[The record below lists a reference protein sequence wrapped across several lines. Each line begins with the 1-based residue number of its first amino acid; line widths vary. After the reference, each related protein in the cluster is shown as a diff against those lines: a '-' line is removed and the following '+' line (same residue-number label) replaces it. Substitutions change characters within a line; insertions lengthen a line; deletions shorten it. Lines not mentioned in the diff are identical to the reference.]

1 MADEEVKKR
10 ALNIKRIRLER
21 EKAVFMKLGGK
32 LRAYL
37 FTGILVT
44 APVAITFYMAYKL
57 FCGLTVLSISL
68 FRRNISWTIICRLQ
82 FRGWVWLF

>member
-44 APVAITFYMAYKL
+44 APVAITFIWHISL

-68 FRRNISWTIICRLQ
+68 FRRNISWTIICHLQ